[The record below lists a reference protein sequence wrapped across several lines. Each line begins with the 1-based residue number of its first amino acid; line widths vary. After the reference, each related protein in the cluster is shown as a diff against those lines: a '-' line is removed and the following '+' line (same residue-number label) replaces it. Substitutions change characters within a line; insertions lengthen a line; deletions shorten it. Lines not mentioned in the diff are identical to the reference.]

1 MEMNKMQKSAK
12 GFRTFFNILCVFS
25 IACSILILFVFI
37 LIAAGVVDP
46 EAISLNGT
54 GTPLLQL
61 ADICFPLK
69 DMNGVVSSF
78 TKQQALILLGSFLP
92 VFAII
97 AVEFAFA
104 ARILQSVCEGK
115 PFALSVSKNIRNI
128 GIAVLIDGILT
139 DVLHGIS
146 SVILFKSIDFTQ
158 LLNTN
163 IVDKPYLN
171 INLTATP
178 KYFVAFLIILL
189 LARVFRYGAELQQE
203 SDETL

>member
-1 MEMNKMQKSAK
+1 MEMTKMKKSAK
-12 GFRTFFNILCVFS
+12 GFRIFFNFLCVLS
-25 IACSILILFVFI
+25 IACSILILFVLI
-37 LIAAGVVDP
+37 LIATGVVDP

-78 TKQQALILLGSFLP
+78 TKQQALTLLGSFLP
-92 VFAII
+92 AFAIV
-97 AVEFAFA
+97 AVEFALA
-104 ARILQSVCEGK
+104 GRILKSVCEGK

-139 DVLHGIS
+139 DALHAIS
-146 SVILFKSIDFTQ
+146 SITMFKSIDFTQ
-158 LLNTN
+158 ILNTS
-163 IVDKPYLN
+163 IMDKPYLN

-178 KYFVAFLIILL
+178 KYFVAFLIFLL
-189 LARVFRYGAELQQE
+189 LSCVFRYGAELQQE